1 MPDTDRTNRVSYRHE
16 CTASTEKKQ
25 PRESQVTR
33 TELSCGKR
41 YSLSGRAPS
50 ALGLAE
56 GYEVAF
62 ATPGGSCTPGGSAIG
77 AERLPAEPL
86 L

>member
-1 MPDTDRTNRVSYRHE
+1 MLDTDTQTETDHTVTNQHRHRKE
-16 CTASTEKKQ
+16 AAS
-25 PRESQVTR
+25 RVTR